1 MAKINRKEF
10 LKTAAAITAGS
21 ILLPGCKTED
31 QPLQGESPAIITD
44 KKFRWYMVTTW
55 PPNFPIIG
63 SACQRFAQKVLEM
76 SGGQLEIKVYG
87 ADELIP
93 ALEVFE
99 AVSSGT
105 AQAGHGAA
113 YYWTGKVPAAQFFTT
128 VPFGLN
134 AMEQTTW
141 INHGG
146 GIELWRKIYSK
157 YNLRP
162 YIGGNTGVQMG
173 GWFNKEINSIEDFRS
188 LKMRIPGLAGRILK
202 EVGATPVLVAGG
214 EIYTNLERGVI
225 DAIEWLGPYHDQMM
239 GFQDIARYYYTPGW
253 HEPGS
258 SLEMIVHQGAYDELP
273 AHLQQIVDVCA
284 GYINDWMMTE
294 MFYKNGMALEELHQ
308 RTEIEIRN
316 FSPETLATLKEVTDD
331 TIAGMAA
338 KDPEIHEVYNSF
350 LNFKTMIRSYSNVSE
365 KLYYTLLQ

>member
-1 MAKINRKEF
+1 MKKMNRKKF
-10 LKTAAAITAGS
+10 LKSAAAVTAGS
-21 ILLPGCKTED
+21 MLLPGCGPSSQERS
-31 QPLQGESPAIITD
+31 GSPAIITD
-44 KKFRWYMVTTW
+44 KKFKWYMVTTW

-63 SACQRFAQKVLEM
+63 TACNRFAQKVLEM
-76 SGGQLEIKVYG
+76 SGGQLEINVYG

-134 AMEQTTW
+134 AMEQTAW

-146 GIELWRKIYSK
+146 GIDLWRKVYDRFK
-157 YNLRP
+157 LRP
-162 YIGGNTGVQMG
+162 YISGNTGIQMG
-173 GWFNKEINSIEDFRS
+173 GWFNKEINSIEDFKS

-225 DAIEWLGPYHDQMM
+225 DAIEWLGPFHDQLM
-239 GFQDIARYYYTPGW
+239 GFHDIAKYYYTPGW

-258 SLEMIVHQGAYDELP
+258 SLEMIVHQDAYNELP
-273 AHLQQIVDVCA
+273 LHLQQIVDVCA
-284 GYINDWMMTE
+284 GYMNDWMMSE
-294 MFYKNGMALEELHQ
+294 MFYKNGTALQELYNN
-308 RTEIEIRN
+308 TDIEIRN
-316 FSPETLATLKEVTDD
+316 FSPDTLSALKIATED
-331 TIAGMAA
+331 TLSSMAA
-338 KDPEIHEVYNSF
+338 NDPEIREVYSAF
-350 LNFKTMIRSYSNVSE
+350 LNFKKMIRAYSDVSE

>member
-1 MAKINRKEF
+1 MAKINRKKF
-10 LKTAAAITAGS
+10 LQSAAAITAGS
-21 ILLPGCKTED
+21 LIIPACTSGDTSQNIEN
-31 QPLQGESPAIITD
+31 PAIITN

-63 SACQRFAQKVLEM
+63 TACNRFAQKVFEM
-76 SGGQLEIKVYG
+76 SGGQLDIKVYG

-146 GIELWRKIYSK
+146 GIELWRKIYER

-173 GWFNKEINSIEDFRS
+173 GWFNKEINSIHDFRS

-225 DAIEWLGPYHDQMM
+225 DAIEWLGPFHDQLM
-239 GFQDIARYYYTPGW
+239 GFQDIAKYYYTPGW

-258 SLEMIVHQGAYDELP
+258 SLEIMVHQGAFDELP
-273 AHLQQIVDVCA
+273 SHLQQIVDVCA
-284 GYINDWMMTE
+284 GYVNDWMMTE
-294 MFYKNGMALEELHQ
+294 MIYKNALALDELNQ
-308 RTEIEIRN
+308 NTKIEIRH
-316 FSPETLATLKEVTDD
+316 FSSETLAALKEATDD
-331 TIAGMAA
+331 TISGMAA
-338 KDPEIHEVYNSF
+338 SDAEIREVYDSYQ
-350 LNFKTMIRSYSNVSE
+350 NFKRMIRSYSDVSE
-365 KLYYTLLQ
+365 KLYYTHLQ

>member
-1 MAKINRKEF
+1 MRKINRKKF
-10 LKTAAAITAGS
+10 LQSAAALTAGS
-21 ILLPGCKTED
+21 MLLPGCN
-31 QPLQGESPAIITD
+31 PGEEQKGSDGPAIITNQ
-44 KKFRWYMVTTW
+44 KFRWYMVTTW

-63 SACQRFAQKVLEM
+63 TACQRFAQKVYDM
-76 SGGQLEIKVYG
+76 SSGQLDIKVYG

-93 ALEVFE
+93 ALEVFD

-146 GIELWRKIYSK
+146 GIELWRKIYERF
-157 YNLRP
+157 NLRP
-162 YIGGNTGVQMG
+162 YISGNTGIQMG
-173 GWFNKEINSIEDFRS
+173 GWFNKEINSIEDFQS

-225 DAIEWLGPYHDQMM
+225 DAIEWLGPFHDQLM
-239 GFQDIARYYYTPGW
+239 GFQDIADYYYTPGW

-258 SLEMIVHQGAYDELP
+258 SLELIIHQGAYDELP
-273 AHLQQIVDVCA
+273 SHLQQIVDVCA
-284 GYINDWMMTE
+284 GYINDGMMTE
-294 MFYKNGMALEELHQ
+294 MLYKNARALEELNSN
-308 RTEIEIRN
+308 TDIEIRN
-316 FSPETLATLKEVTDD
+316 FSPKTLAALKVVTDD
-331 TIAGMAA
+331 TLRSMAA
-338 KDPEIHEVYNSF
+338 NDPEIEEVYASF
-350 LNFKTMIRSYSNVSE
+350 ESFKKMIRSYSDVSE
-365 KLYYTLLQ
+365 KLYFTLLH

>member
-1 MAKINRKEF
+1 MRKINRKKF
-10 LKTAAAITAGS
+10 LQSASALTAGS
-21 ILLPGCKTED
+21 MLLAGCNPGEERKN
-31 QPLQGESPAIITD
+31 SAAPAIITD
-44 KKFRWYMVTTW
+44 KKYRWYMVTTW

-63 SACQRFAQKVLEM
+63 TSCQRFAQKVFEM
-76 SGGQLEIKVYG
+76 SAGQLDIKLYG
-87 ADELIP
+87 AGELIP

-105 AQAGHGAA
+105 AQVGHGAA
-113 YYWTGKVPAAQFFTT
+113 YYWTGKVAAAQFFTT

-146 GIELWRKIYSK
+146 GIELWRKIYERF
-157 YNLRP
+157 NLRP
-162 YIGGNTGVQMG
+162 YISGNTGIQMG
-173 GWFNKEINSIEDFRS
+173 GWFNKEINSIEDFQS

-225 DAIEWLGPYHDQMM
+225 DAIEWLGPYHDHLM
-239 GFQDIARYYYTPGW
+239 GFQDIADYYYTPGW

-258 SLEMIVHQGAYDELP
+258 SLELIIHQGAYDELP
-273 AHLQQIVDVCA
+273 THLQQIVDVCA
-284 GYINDWMMTE
+284 GYINDWMMSE
-294 MFYKNGMALEELHQ
+294 MLYKNGMALQELHSNTDLQ
-308 RTEIEIRN
+308 IRN
-316 FSPETLATLKEVTDD
+316 FSPDTLAALKEATED
-331 TIAGMAA
+331 TISSMAA
-338 KDPEIHEVYNSF
+338 NDAEINEVNTSF
-350 LNFKTMIRSYSNVSE
+350 QNFKTMIREYSAISE

>member
-1 MAKINRKEF
+1 MSKINRKKF
-10 LKTAAAITAGS
+10 LQSAAALTAGS
-21 ILLPGCKTED
+21 VLLPGCNPRDDQKTN
-31 QPLQGESPAIITD
+31 QGPAIITN

-63 SACQRFAQKVLEM
+63 TSCQLFAKKVFEM
-76 SGGQLEIKVYG
+76 SGGQLDIKVYG

-134 AMEQTTW
+134 AMEQTAW

-146 GIELWRKIYSK
+146 GIELWRKIYERF
-157 YNLRP
+157 NLRP
-162 YIGGNTGVQMG
+162 YISGNTGIQMG
-173 GWFNKEINSIEDFRS
+173 GWFNKEINSINDFQS

-225 DAIEWLGPYHDQMM
+225 DAIEWLGPFHDQLM
-239 GFQDIARYYYTPGW
+239 GFQDIADYYYTPGW

-258 SLEMIVHQGAYDELP
+258 SLELIVHQEAYDELP
-273 AHLQQIVDVCA
+273 VHLQQIVDVCA
-284 GYINDWMMTE
+284 GYNNDWMMSE
-294 MFYKNGMALEELHQ
+294 MFFKNAKALEELNAN
-308 RTEIEIRN
+308 TDIEIRN
-316 FSPETLATLKEVTDD
+316 FSPETLASLKEATND
-331 TIAGMAA
+331 TLHSMAT
-338 KDPEIHEVYNSF
+338 KDSEIQEVYSSF
-350 LNFKTMIRSYSNVSE
+350 QNFKKMIRMYSGVSE